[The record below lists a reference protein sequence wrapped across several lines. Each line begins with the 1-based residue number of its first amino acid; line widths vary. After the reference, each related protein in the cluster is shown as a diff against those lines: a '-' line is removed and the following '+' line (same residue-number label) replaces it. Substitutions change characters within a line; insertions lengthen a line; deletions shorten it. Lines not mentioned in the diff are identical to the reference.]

1 MTGVPSFAQILAQV
15 ESIRERHPDA
25 RAIGIGLPVLDEA
38 APSPPTLRIGA
49 EELPVIRC
57 RSVLALRERLVDLP
71 ADGPPLVVLTDLPAT
86 ELGED
91 LRARLAHR
99 RLFSIETWQLVKER
113 FKAQYVDP
121 RLSERHEWAARALLD
136 AEPEAGYPPVPSGF
150 LDAETAWRRLF
161 EALAGIPRGERDPE
175 ALLAWALDGDPVKR
189 LAALPDAVRTGLAA
203 AAEDSAGRTA
213 RAILECAGRLG
224 RRAVSVG
231 LVARVLFDADGKG
244 DERAARARGKLE
256 ALLGLHDLDAA
267 LARGWTAAAERVVRR
282 RLAPPAEAPPGEAPP
297 ADAQG
302 RGSPGAVEA
311 VLADADDLIR
321 TLGAE
326 DLAGRSAILRASLEQ
341 RLADLAQE
349 LAAFVGREGRELPD
363 KPKDAA
369 GRVPDHALARGE
381 PYRADGVEMAPRLA
395 GPPDT
400 LRNAAGRVPDHAIP
414 GEPRRADGVEPA
426 PRPAGLPD
434 TLRDAAGRVLDH
446 ALAPGEPHRTDGV
459 EMAARLC
466 GWLAARRRGDAAGR
480 YRFGD
485 TASPRRLGNT
495 ASPRQFAQF
504 GEAARGYAREG
515 GFVDRAR
522 ARLWDG
528 DPSPPVAEAYA
539 VLAQQAD
546 EARQQEN
553 REFGTLLAGWPGAG
567 PHERSLLGVEAVLDR
582 CVAPLARA
590 QPVLLLVVD
599 AMSMAVFRELEDDLV
614 RRGWIE
620 LAANDAPDRPVVVA
634 ALPTVTEVSRTSLLC
649 GAVTSGNAAK
659 EKDGFSRHDGLRS
672 ACAAGVPPV
681 LFHKG
686 DLREAGAAGVSP
698 RVAEAVADPD
708 RRVVGVV
715 INAVDDHLAKG
726 DQVRVPWTA
735 RHIRPLE
742 ELLEACRAGGRVVV
756 LASDH
761 GHVLERG
768 TTLRDIAEAAE
779 RWRPATGT
787 PADDEVLLQGPR
799 VVAEGRRLLA
809 PWSERVRFG
818 MKKNGYHGGATP
830 QEAVLPLGVFAL
842 PETTGPLAGW
852 REAGPD
858 EPPWWRWRAEADAPP
873 ASAAPAADGA
883 ADSAAPVPDGAADP
897 ATAGPGELRTPAPA
911 RRRPPRGETGDL
923 FAALE
928 PEPPRA
934 AATWIDR
941 LFDTDLFAE
950 QRRQAARTA
959 LSDERIRAI
968 LTALDARGGKLTGPA
983 LAEGLGVPLFRLG
996 GIVSALRRVLNVDG
1010 YAVLSVDE
1018 SSETIE
1024 LNRDLLD
1031 AQFGLAGDED

>member
-1 MTGVPSFAQILAQV
+1 MTGIPSFAQILAQV
-15 ESIRERHPDA
+15 KSVRERYPDA
-25 RAIGIGLPVLDEA
+25 RAIGIGLPALDEA
-38 APSPPTLRIGA
+38 APAPAALRIGA
-49 EELPVIRC
+49 EELPVVRC
-57 RSVLALRERLVDLP
+57 GSVLALRERLVDLP
-71 ADGPPLVVLTDLPAT
+71 AAGPPLVVLTDLPPA

-99 RLFSIETWQLVKER
+99 RLFSIESWQLVKER
-113 FKAQYVDP
+113 FRAQFVDP
-121 RLSERHEWAARALLD
+121 RLSERHEWAASALLD

-189 LAALPDAVRTGLAA
+189 LDALGKAVRTGLAV

-213 RAILECAGRLG
+213 RTILECAGRLG

-282 RLAPPAEAPPGEAPP
+282 RLAPPAETPP
-297 ADAQG
+297 ADAQAPG
-302 RGSPGAVEA
+302 PPGAVEA
-311 VLADADDLIR
+311 VLADADDLLR
-321 TLGAE
+321 ALGAE

-341 RLADLAQE
+341 RLADLARE
-349 LAAFVGREGRELPD
+349 LAAFVGGDAREL
-363 KPKDAA
+363 A
-369 GRVPDHALARGE
+369 
-381 PYRADGVEMAPRLA
+381 
-395 GPPDT
+395 DT
-400 LRNAAGRVPDHAIP
+400 LP
-414 GEPRRADGVEPA
+414 
-426 PRPAGLPD
+426 
-434 TLRDAAGRVLDH
+434 DAAGRVLDH
-446 ALAPGEPHRTDGV
+446 ALSPSEPRRADGV
-459 EMAARLC
+459 EMALRLC
-466 GWLAARRRGDAAGR
+466 GWLAARRGEAAGR
-480 YRFGD
+480 R
-485 TASPRRLGNT
+485 P
-495 ASPRQFAQF
+495 F
-504 GEAARGYAREG
+504 GEAARSYAREG

-528 DPSPPVAEAYA
+528 DPSPVVAEAYSA
-539 VLAQQAD
+539 LAQRAD

-582 CVAPLARA
+582 YVAPLART

-599 AMSMAVFRELEDDLV
+599 AMSMAVFRELEHDLTW
-614 RRGWIE
+614 RGWIGLVPE
-620 LAANDAPDRPVVVA
+620 DAPERSVVVA

-649 GAVTSGNAAK
+649 GTVTSGNAAK

-672 ACAAGVPPV
+672 ACAPGAPPV

-686 DLREAGAAGVSP
+686 DLREADAAGVSP

-726 DQVRVPWTA
+726 DQVLVPWTA

-768 TTLRDIAEAAE
+768 TTLRAAEGAE
-779 RWRPATGT
+779 RWRPADGA

-799 VVAEGRRLLA
+799 VVAEGGRLLA

-830 QEAVLPLGVFAL
+830 QEVVLPLGVFAL
-842 PETTGPLAGW
+842 PETTGQLAGW

-858 EPPWWRWRAEADAPP
+858 EPAWWRWRAGADPPP
-873 ASAAPAADGA
+873 ASATLAPRGTDAPAIAGADEVG
-883 ADSAAPVPDGAADP
+883 
-897 ATAGPGELRTPAPA
+897 TPAPV
-911 RRRPPRGETGDL
+911 RRPTPRGETGDL
-923 FAALE
+923 FADLE

-941 LFDTDLFAE
+941 LFETELFVE

-959 LSDERIRAI
+959 LPDERIRAI
-968 LTALDARGGKLTGPA
+968 LAALDARGGKLTGPA
-983 LAEGLGVPLFRLG
+983 LAESLGVPLFRLG

-1018 SSETIE
+1018 IV
-1024 LNRDLLD
+1024 RDRRV
-1031 AQFGLAGDED
+1031 EP